1 MCSHASFLFL
11 CTQAEGL
18 EEHNGHLAG
27 QVEGLMEDYEA
38 LKEFTTVRVAQEI
51 PIFTTSTVRNS
62 LPTVG
67 GSSAFRHVR
76 FRTPNYVTPSHFRS
90 LKSVAPSSPAPSLS
104 CYVPPAPLR
113 THPVRPCRVEPAE
126 CHS

>member
-51 PIFTTSTVRNS
+51 PIIIIIIIPPLRSATLQPWVVCLHHVTRGFGS
-62 LPTVG
+62 LPT
-67 GSSAFRHVR
+67 
-76 FRTPNYVTPSHFRS
+76 
-90 LKSVAPSSPAPSLS
+90 
-104 CYVPPAPLR
+104 
-113 THPVRPCRVEPAE
+113 
-126 CHS
+126 

>member
-62 LPTVG
+62 ATVG
-67 GSSAFRHVR
+67 GLSPSRHAR
-76 FRTPNYVTPSHFRS
+76 FREPSYVTPSHVRS
-90 LKSVAPSSPAPSLS
+90 LKSVAPSSPSPLTLATWLLHRCVPIPSAL
-104 CYVPPAPLR
+104 V
-113 THPVRPCRVEPAE
+113 V
-126 CHS
+126 